1 MEIWEDKF
9 LFNGLPYDVLNEFL
23 NPRDVLKNM
32 LVCLTYLA
40 LYEYRG

>member
-1 MEIWEDKF
+1 MEIREDQF

-23 NPRDVLKNM
+23 DPRDVLENM
-32 LVCLTYLA
+32 LVRLAYLA